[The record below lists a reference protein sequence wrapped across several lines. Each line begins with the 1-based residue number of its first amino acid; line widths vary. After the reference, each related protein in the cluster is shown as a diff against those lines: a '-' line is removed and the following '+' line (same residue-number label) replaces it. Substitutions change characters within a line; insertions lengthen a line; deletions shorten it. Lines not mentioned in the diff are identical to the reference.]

1 MATYIHSRPE
11 EDGLAQKAGSGEKA
25 GSEPSKC
32 RVRTKVPGQGPDE
45 VQGECRVSAE
55 KCRVQECYNIFSQR
69 ALFLVLLSS
78 QTLYDLFL
86 SSLPESGLLE
96 PTLVTAESGTE
107 YRVKC
112 RVECRVESE
121 FRLKCRVECR
131 VGSEYQAK
139 CQVECRWM
147 ITSMN

>member
-1 MATYIHSRPE
+1 
-11 EDGLAQKAGSGEKA
+11 
-25 GSEPSKC
+25 
-32 RVRTKVPGQGPDE
+32 
-45 VQGECRVSAE
+45 VQSECREVPSTS
-55 KCRVQECYNIFSQR
+55 KVQECYNIFSQR
-69 ALFLVLLSS
+69 AFFLVLLSS

-131 VGSEYQAK
+131 VECRVGSEYQAK
-139 CQVECRWM
+139 CRVECRWM